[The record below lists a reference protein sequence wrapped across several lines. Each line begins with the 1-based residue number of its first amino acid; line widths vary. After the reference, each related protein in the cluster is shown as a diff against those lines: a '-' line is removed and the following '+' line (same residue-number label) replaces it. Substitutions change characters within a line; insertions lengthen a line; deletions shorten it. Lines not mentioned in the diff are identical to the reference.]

1 MEKIDYKKRSEELE
15 KIILDIYWMARRY
28 AHGRQSYAVSQ
39 YNDAIN
45 KAIELGLKIKP
56 DPVDGLVE
64 AKDRMFD
71 KDWFE
76 SQTIENTK

>member
-1 MEKIDYKKRSEELE
+1 MKIDYKKRSEELE

-28 AHGRQSYAVSQ
+28 AHGRQTYAVSQ

-45 KAIELGLKIKP
+45 KAIELGVDIKP
-56 DPVDGLVE
+56 DPVDNLIE

-71 KDWFE
+71 KEWFE
-76 SQTIENTK
+76 SQTPENTK

>member
-1 MEKIDYKKRSEELE
+1 MKIDYKKRSEELE

-28 AHGRQSYAVSQ
+28 AHGRQTYAVSQ
-39 YNDAIN
+39 YNEAIN
-45 KAIELGLKIKP
+45 KAIELGVDIKP
-56 DPVDGLVE
+56 DPIDNLIE

-71 KDWFE
+71 KKWFE